1 MILGFIVFEIVFW
14 VLHHVSTRNVKSD
27 IELWGEELLNE

>member
-1 MILGFIVFEIVFW
+1 MIWIIIFEIVFW

-27 IELWGEELLNE
+27 VELFGKEL

>member
-1 MILGFIVFEIVFW
+1 MIWIIIFEIVFW

-27 IELWGEELLNE
+27 VELWGKEL